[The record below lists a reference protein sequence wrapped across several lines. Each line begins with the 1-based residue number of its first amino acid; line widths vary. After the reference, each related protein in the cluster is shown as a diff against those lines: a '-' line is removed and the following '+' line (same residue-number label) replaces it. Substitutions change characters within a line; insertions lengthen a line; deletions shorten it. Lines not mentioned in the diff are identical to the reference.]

1 MILICSGSGV
11 KCKVKVIELK
21 EGFQVQIT
29 GGNVKDV
36 LEKENLKKCIEACC
50 GGKISFRDISCR

>member
-1 MILICSGSGV
+1 MCGGSGV
-11 KCKVKVIELK
+11 KCEVKVIELK

-36 LEKENLKKCIEACC
+36 LKKENLKKCIEACC
-50 GGKISFRDISCR
+50 GGETSFKDIACR